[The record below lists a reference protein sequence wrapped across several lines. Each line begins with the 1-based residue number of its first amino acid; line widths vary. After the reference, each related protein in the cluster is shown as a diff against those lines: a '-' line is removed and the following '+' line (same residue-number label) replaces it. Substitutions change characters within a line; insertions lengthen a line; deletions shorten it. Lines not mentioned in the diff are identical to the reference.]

1 MVLSEKIKPGM
12 TREEDFP
19 VAEQNAAIHVG
30 SGSSPVL
37 ATPWMIAFMERVSH
51 RLLAEHLSPGETSV
65 GIYLEIKHL
74 APTPVGGTVQV
85 KTQITEILG
94 NQVAFNGAINIDQA
108 AQDKH
113 IPFYGSIFFNIY
125 HTSNYIE
132 VPIKDPTAFK
142 RIA

>member
-1 MVLSEKIKPGM
+1 MELNENIKPGL

-19 VAEQNAAIHVG
+19 VEEQNAAIHVG

-74 APTPVGGTVQV
+74 APTPVGSTVQV
-85 KTQITEILG
+85 KTRITAVEG
-94 NQVAFNGAINIDQA
+94 NLLTFNVETWDQVEKVGEGIHRRAVIDEA
-108 AQDKH
+108 R
-113 IPFYGSIFFNIY
+113 FLRRVEG
-125 HTSNYIE
+125 
-132 VPIKDPTAFK
+132 K
-142 RIA
+142 RKA

>member
-1 MVLSEKIKPGM
+1 MENNMELSEYIKPGM

-19 VAEQNAAIHVG
+19 VEEQHAAIHVG

-74 APTPVGGTVQV
+74 APTPVGSTVQV
-85 KTQITEILG
+85 KTRITAVEG
-94 NQVAFNGAINIDQA
+94 NLLTFNVETWDQVEKVGEGIHRRAVIDEA
-108 AQDKH
+108 R
-113 IPFYGSIFFNIY
+113 FLRRVEG
-125 HTSNYIE
+125 
-132 VPIKDPTAFK
+132 K
-142 RIA
+142 RKA